1 MSDAI
6 LMDLLRSDSAAF
18 AELYRRYEGRMYH
31 YFLRM
36 LNNDSEKAKDF
47 LHDIFVKL
55 FHYAD
60 SFNSDA
66 RFTTWI
72 YTMAYNMCKNEYR
85 KTASRQYETFE
96 EAIPVKI
103 GQNTTET
110 IEQET
115 DFKAFSKALEDE
127 LNMVDSEQRS
137 IFLLR
142 YQADLP
148 IKEIKNIVGC
158 AEGTIKSRLFYLT
171 KKLAK
176 NLRAYNPN
184 MV

>member
-1 MSDAI
+1 
-6 LMDLLRSDSAAF
+6 MDHLRSDSAAF

-47 LHDIFVKL
+47 LHDVFVKL
-55 FHYAD
+55 FHYAA
-60 SFNSDA
+60 SFNPDA

-85 KTASRQYETFE
+85 KTSSRQYEAFE
-96 EAIPVKI
+96 ETIPNKHE
-103 GQNTTET
+103 QNHNDQ
-110 IEQET
+110 IENET
-115 DFKAFSKALEDE
+115 DYNAFSKALENE
-127 LNMVDSEQRS
+127 LKNVDSEQRS

-148 IKEIKNIVGC
+148 IKEIQNIIGC

-176 NLRAYNPN
+176 NLQDYNPN
-184 MV
+184 TV